1 MLIFGK
7 DILIPIQKSQL
18 DMCDNRLLA
27 LALALYSEGKAE
39 DRCMFAA
46 ESNR

>member
-1 MLIFGK
+1 MG
-7 DILIPIQKSQL
+7 
-18 DMCDNRLLA
+18 DNGLLA

-46 ESNR
+46 ESDLTAKSGHVSWHE